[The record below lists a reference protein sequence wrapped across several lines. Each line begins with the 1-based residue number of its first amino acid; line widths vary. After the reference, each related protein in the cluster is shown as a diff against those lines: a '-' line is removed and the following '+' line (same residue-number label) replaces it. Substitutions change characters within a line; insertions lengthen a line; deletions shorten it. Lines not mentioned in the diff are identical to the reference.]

1 MTYELEFHPDA
12 LKEWHAL
19 DHSIRA
25 QLKKKLAERLRE
37 PQVPASRL
45 IGYTNRYRTK
55 LRSAGF
61 RLIYDVQ
68 GSRLVVLVIA
78 VGKRDRSQVYKAAD
92 RR

>member
-19 DHSIRA
+19 DNSLRT

-45 IGYTNRYRTK
+45 IGHTSPYKIK

-61 RLIYDVQ
+61 RLIYEVQ

-78 VGKRDRSQVYKAAD
+78 VGRRDRSQVYKAAD